1 MTNDERTSKL
11 KRRQFLTVWDENSI
25 EQLCVKGPRPRA
37 SLCASYLDSATPSTL
52 LREYFISDTRL
63 KLCHPHHSRW
73 TSLVV
78 TFFSRSVFLI
88 RMVSVGLLD
97 SDGLCRITSFGLSLS
112 DCLCRIISFRLLHSA
127 YLFRITSFGL
137 FLSDYLI
144 RIISLGLSH
153 SNCLYRILFVGF
165 SLSVTP
171 HFQIFGFHPGLT
183 KGTQITA
190 VRSYLFHAFHK
201 ETNQGS
207 KIHYWTFAASVAQN
221 ATSCVA
227 STGGL

>member
-11 KRRQFLTVWDENSI
+11 KRRQFLTVWNENSI

-88 RMVSVGLLD
+88 RMVSVGLPHSNYLYRIVSVGLSL
-97 SDGLCRITSFGLSLS
+97 SDYLIQITSFGLS
-112 DCLCRIISFRLLHSA
+112 
-127 YLFRITSFGL
+127 
-137 FLSDYLI
+137 LSDYLI
-144 RIISLGLSH
+144 RIISLGLPH
-153 SNCLYRILFVGF
+153 SDYLSRIISFEL
-165 SLSVTP
+165 SLSDSLCR
-171 HFQIFGFHPGLT
+171 IFSVRYSSFPDIRISPG
-183 KGTQITA
+183 I
-190 VRSYLFHAFHK
+190 
-201 ETNQGS
+201 N
-207 KIHYWTFAASVAQN
+207 
-221 ATSCVA
+221 
-227 STGGL
+227 